1 MKQFFYIFFLIAI
14 LISCD
19 SNTIL
24 KKPTNLI
31 SKDKM
36 VDILTDSYI
45 AKSAKKNVNL
55 NGVRNIN
62 YNSLIFKIHNIDS
75 LAFNNSLMY
84 YTSDI
89 KQHQEIL
96 KQVKSKLQNKIL
108 VAKKQLEKEKVASK
122 KENLK

>member
-96 KQVKSKLQNKIL
+96 KQVKNKLQKKVL
-108 VAKKQLEKEKVASK
+108 VVREQLDKEKAASK

>member
-1 MKQFFYIFFLIAI
+1 MKQSFYIFFLIAI

-31 SKDKM
+31 SKNKM
-36 VDILTDSYI
+36 VDILADSYI

-55 NGVRNIN
+55 NGARNIN

-75 LAFNNSLMY
+75 LSFNNSLMY

-96 KQVKSKLQNKIL
+96 KQVKSKLQKKVL
-108 VAKKQLEKEKVASK
+108 VVREQLEKEKAASK